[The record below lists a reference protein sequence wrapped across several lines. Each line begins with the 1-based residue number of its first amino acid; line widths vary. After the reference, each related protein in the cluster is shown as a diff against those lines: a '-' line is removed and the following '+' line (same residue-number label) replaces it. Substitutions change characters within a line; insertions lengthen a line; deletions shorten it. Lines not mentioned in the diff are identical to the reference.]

1 MDKSRSFHRLH
12 PRSPFD
18 GRFINRDDVERL
30 ADKVKPRL
38 DCSNDE
44 AWTIACE
51 WVAPMTP
58 QREARIMQGL

>member
-1 MDKSRSFHRLH
+1 MRRSRSFHRLH

-18 GRFINRDDVERL
+18 GRFINRDDVKRL
-30 ADKVKPRL
+30 ASKLTSRL
-38 DCSNDE
+38 GCSSDE

-58 QREARIMQGL
+58 QREARIIQGL